1 MQNKT
6 AKFLLSLTFSI
17 SAFFPIEAAEI
28 FNGRKVSAIHPAGAN
43 EGKILTMEETILS
56 KSIRPETAYF
66 SWQSEN
72 NLIMIKNGQSF
83 SVDLATGKAVLT
95 ESNDN
100 QNSIVPPE
108 AENIKWSNNN
118 SIAYTIGQNLYF
130 SDSKNNRK
138 LVAKGDSNISFGQSV
153 SRNEFGISDGI
164 FWSPDNSLI
173 AFYRKDESLVTDFPL
188 IDITTRTGSLK
199 NLKYPMNGMD
209 SEKTDL
215 GIYTVADSSV
225 IYIKVDD
232 FEYDRYLTNISWSP
246 DSRFILIQ
254 ILDRSQKHL
263 RLNMYRATDGSF
275 VKTLLTEDND
285 KYVEPLDPVYF
296 LKNSWQFIYRTAN
309 RDGYRNLYLCDT
321 TGKVR
326 RLTTT
331 NADVRY
337 IGNDGTNVYYTSAEI
352 SPVESH
358 LFSISI
364 KKAKG
369 GKASFAEFSK
379 IGTPVRHTFE
389 PGWHN
394 ITFSP
399 DYKYFIDSYSS
410 FNLPF
415 KAILKSCGNKFEKV
429 ITESYYPLSDYATGE
444 VEIGT
449 VPSADGKYSNWY
461 RLLRPKDFDPSKKYP
476 VILYVYGGP
485 HSQLVKNTWLGNI
498 RLWEMYM
505 AQRGYIVYVQDN
517 RGTEN
522 RGLEYEQA
530 IHKQCGQVEM
540 ADQLVGIEMLKSLPY
555 VDSTRI
561 GVHGWSYGGFMTISL
576 MTNFPEIFKVGVAG
590 GPVIDWK
597 WYEIMY
603 GERYMETE
611 ATNADG
617 FRRTSLMKK
626 VNDLKGKLLICQGAV
641 DNTVLWQHS
650 LNFVQEC
657 IRQQV
662 QLDYFPYPI
671 AEHNV
676 YGKDRV
682 HLMNKVTLYFD
693 ENL

>member
-522 RGLEYEQA
+522 RDLEYEQA

>member
-43 EGKILTMEETILS
+43 GGKILTMEETILS
-56 KSIRPETAYF
+56 KSIKPETAYF

-83 SVDLATGKAVLT
+83 SVDLASGKAVPT
-95 ESNDN
+95 ENNDK

-130 SDSKNNRK
+130 SDSENNRK

-215 GIYTVADSSV
+215 GIYTIADSSV

-429 ITESYYPLSDYATGE
+429 ITESYHPLSDYATGE

-461 RLLRPKDFDPSKKYP
+461 RLLKPKDFDPAKKYP

-498 RLWEMYM
+498 RLWEIYM

>member
-6 AKFLLSLTFSI
+6 AKFLLSLTLSI

-108 AENIKWSNNN
+108 AKNIKWSNNN

-188 IDITTRTGSLK
+188 IDIMTRTGSLK

-215 GIYTVADSSV
+215 GIYTIADSSV

-246 DSRFILIQ
+246 DSKFILIQ

-429 ITESYYPLSDYATGE
+429 ITASYYPLSDYATGE

>member
-108 AENIKWSNNN
+108 AENIKWSNNY

-296 LKNSWQFIYRTAN
+296 FKNSWQFIYRTAN

-326 RLTTT
+326 RLTAT

>member
-444 VEIGT
+444 IEIGT

-461 RLLRPKDFDPSKKYP
+461 RLLKPKDFDPAKKYP

-498 RLWEMYM
+498 RLWEIYM

>member
-28 FNGRKVSAIHPAGAN
+28 FNERKVSAIHPAVAN
-43 EGKILTMEETILS
+43 GGKILTMEETILS
-56 KSIRPETAYF
+56 KSIKPETAYF

-83 SVDLATGKAVLT
+83 SVDLASGKAVPT
-95 ESNDN
+95 ENNDK

-130 SDSKNNRK
+130 SDSENNRK

-215 GIYTVADSSV
+215 GIYTIADSSV

-337 IGNDGTNVYYTSAEI
+337 IGNDGTNVYYTSTEI

-379 IGTPVRHTFE
+379 IRTPVRHTFE

-399 DYKYFIDSYSS
+399 DYRYFIDSYSS

-617 FRRTSLMKK
+617 FRRTNLMKK
-626 VNDLKGKLLICQGAV
+626 VNNLKGKLLICQGAV

>member
-83 SVDLATGKAVLT
+83 SVDLTTGKAVLT

-130 SDSKNNRK
+130 SDSENNRK

-164 FWSPDNSLI
+164 FWSPNNSLI

-215 GIYTVADSSV
+215 GIYTIADSSV

-285 KYVEPLDPVYF
+285 KYVEPLDPIYF

-321 TGKVR
+321 TGTVR
-326 RLTTT
+326 RLTAT

-415 KAILKSCGNKFEKV
+415 KAILKSSDNKFEKV

-461 RLLRPKDFDPSKKYP
+461 RLLKPKDFDPAKKYP

-522 RGLEYEQA
+522 RGLKYEQA

-540 ADQLVGIEMLKSLPY
+540 ADQMVGIEMLKSLPY

-576 MTNFPEIFKVGVAG
+576 MTNFPETFKVGVAG

-617 FRRTSLMKK
+617 FIRTSLMKK

-682 HLMNKVTLYFD
+682 HLMNNVTLYFD
-693 ENL
+693 DNL

>member
-17 SAFFPIEAAEI
+17 SAFFPIKAAEI

-83 SVDLATGKAVLT
+83 SVDLTTGKAVLT

-108 AENIKWSNNN
+108 VENIKWSNNN

-215 GIYTVADSSV
+215 GIYTIADSSV

-364 KKAKG
+364 KKANG

-415 KAILKSCGNKFEKV
+415 KAILKSSDNKFEKV

-444 VEIGT
+444 IEIGT

-461 RLLRPKDFDPSKKYP
+461 RLLKPKDFDPAKKYP

-505 AQRGYIVYVQDN
+505 AQKGYIVYVQDN

>member
-415 KAILKSCGNKFEKV
+415 KAILKSSDNKFEKV

-444 VEIGT
+444 IEIGT

-461 RLLRPKDFDPSKKYP
+461 RLLKPKDFDPAKKYP

-498 RLWEMYM
+498 RLWEIYM

-540 ADQLVGIEMLKSLPY
+540 ADQMVGIEMLKSLPY

>member
-215 GIYTVADSSV
+215 GIYTIADSSV

-246 DSRFILIQ
+246 DSKFILIQ

>member
-100 QNSIVPPE
+100 QNSIVPSE

-263 RLNMYRATDGSF
+263 RLNMYRATDGNF

-364 KKAKG
+364 KKANG

-415 KAILKSCGNKFEKV
+415 KAILKSSDNKFEKV

-444 VEIGT
+444 IEIGT

-461 RLLRPKDFDPSKKYP
+461 RLLKPKDFDPAKKYP

-505 AQRGYIVYVQDN
+505 AQKGYIVYVQDN

-617 FRRTSLMKK
+617 FRRTNLMKK

-693 ENL
+693 DNL

>member
-17 SAFFPIEAAEI
+17 SAFFPIKAAEI
-28 FNGRKVSAIHPAGAN
+28 FNERKVSAIHPAGAN
-43 EGKILTMEETILS
+43 GGKILTMEETILS
-56 KSIRPETAYF
+56 KSIKPETAYF
-66 SWQSEN
+66 SWPSEN

-83 SVDLATGKAVLT
+83 SVDLASGKAVPT
-95 ESNDN
+95 ENNDK

-130 SDSKNNRK
+130 SDSENNRK

-164 FWSPDNSLI
+164 FWSPNNSLI

-188 IDITTRTGSLK
+188 LDITTRTGSLK

-215 GIYTVADSSV
+215 GIYTIADSSV

-379 IGTPVRHTFE
+379 IGTPLRHTFE

-540 ADQLVGIEMLKSLPY
+540 ADQMVGIEMLKSLPY

>member
-215 GIYTVADSSV
+215 GIYTIADSSV

-444 VEIGT
+444 IEIGT

-461 RLLRPKDFDPSKKYP
+461 RLLKPKDFDPAKKYP

-498 RLWEMYM
+498 RLWEIYM

>member
-72 NLIMIKNGQSF
+72 NLIMIKNSQSF

-130 SDSKNNRK
+130 SDSENNRK

-215 GIYTVADSSV
+215 GIYTIADSSV

-429 ITESYYPLSDYATGE
+429 ITASYYPLSDYATGE

-476 VILYVYGGP
+476 LILYVYGGP

-561 GVHGWSYGGFMTISL
+561 GVHGWSYRGFMTISL

-676 YGKDRV
+676 YGKYRV

>member
-415 KAILKSCGNKFEKV
+415 KAILKSSDNKFEKV

-444 VEIGT
+444 IEIGT

-461 RLLRPKDFDPSKKYP
+461 RLLKPKDFDPAKKYP

-498 RLWEMYM
+498 RLWEIYM

-540 ADQLVGIEMLKSLPY
+540 ADQMVGIEMLKSLPY

-693 ENL
+693 DNL

>member
-100 QNSIVPPE
+100 QNSIVPSE

-275 VKTLLTEDND
+275 VKTLLIEDND

-399 DYKYFIDSYSS
+399 DYKYFIDSYNS

-617 FRRTSLMKK
+617 FRRTNLMKK

-693 ENL
+693 DNL

>member
-28 FNGRKVSAIHPAGAN
+28 FNGRKVSAIHPARAN

-83 SVDLATGKAVLT
+83 SVDLASGKAVLT

-130 SDSKNNRK
+130 SDSENNRK

-164 FWSPDNSLI
+164 FWSPNNSLI

-215 GIYTVADSSV
+215 GIYTIADSSV

-415 KAILKSCGNKFEKV
+415 KAILKSSDNKFEKV
-429 ITESYYPLSDYATGE
+429 ITESYHPLSDYATGE

-461 RLLRPKDFDPSKKYP
+461 RLLKPKDFDPAKKYP

-540 ADQLVGIEMLKSLPY
+540 ADQMVGIEMLKSLPY

>member
-43 EGKILTMEETILS
+43 GSKILKMEETILS
-56 KSIRPETAYF
+56 KSIKPETAYF

-83 SVDLATGKAVLT
+83 SVDLASGKAVLT

-130 SDSKNNRK
+130 SDSENNRK

-215 GIYTVADSSV
+215 GIYTIADSSV

-429 ITESYYPLSDYATGE
+429 ITESYCPLSDYATGE

-461 RLLRPKDFDPSKKYP
+461 RLLKPKDFDPAKKYP

-498 RLWEMYM
+498 RLWETYM

-540 ADQLVGIEMLKSLPY
+540 ADQMVGIEMLKSLPY

-617 FRRTSLMKK
+617 FRRTNLMKK

-657 IRQQV
+657 IKQQV

>member
-43 EGKILTMEETILS
+43 GSKILKMEETILS
-56 KSIRPETAYF
+56 KSIKPETAYF

-72 NLIMIKNGQSF
+72 NLIMIKNWQSF
-83 SVDLATGKAVLT
+83 SVDLASGKAVPT
-95 ESNDN
+95 ENNDK

-130 SDSKNNRK
+130 SNSENNRK

-215 GIYTVADSSV
+215 GIYTIADSSV

-498 RLWEMYM
+498 KLWEMYM

-540 ADQLVGIEMLKSLPY
+540 ADQMVGIEMLKSLPY

>member
-28 FNGRKVSAIHPAGAN
+28 FNGRKVSTIHPARAN

-83 SVDLATGKAVLT
+83 SVDLTTVKAVLT

-215 GIYTVADSSV
+215 GIYTIADSSV

-275 VKTLLTEDND
+275 VKTLLIEDND

-555 VDSTRI
+555 VDSNRI

-617 FRRTSLMKK
+617 FKRTSLMKK

>member
-43 EGKILTMEETILS
+43 GGKILTMEETILS
-56 KSIRPETAYF
+56 KSIKPETAYF

-83 SVDLATGKAVLT
+83 SVDLASGKAVPT
-95 ESNDN
+95 ESNDK

-263 RLNMYRATDGSF
+263 RLNMYRATDGNF

-415 KAILKSCGNKFEKV
+415 KAILKSSDNKFEKV

-444 VEIGT
+444 IEIGT

-461 RLLRPKDFDPSKKYP
+461 RLLKPKDFDPAKKYP

-505 AQRGYIVYVQDN
+505 AQKGYIVYVQDN

-617 FRRTSLMKK
+617 FRRTNLMKK

-693 ENL
+693 DNL

>member
-100 QNSIVPPE
+100 QNSIVPSE

-263 RLNMYRATDGSF
+263 RLNMYRATDGNF

-364 KKAKG
+364 KKANG

-415 KAILKSCGNKFEKV
+415 KAILKSSDNKFEKV

-444 VEIGT
+444 IEIGT

-461 RLLRPKDFDPSKKYP
+461 RLLKPKDFDPAKKYP

-505 AQRGYIVYVQDN
+505 AQKGYIVYVQDN

-617 FRRTSLMKK
+617 FRRTNLMKK

>member
-43 EGKILTMEETILS
+43 GGKILTMEETILS
-56 KSIRPETAYF
+56 KSIKPETAYF

-83 SVDLATGKAVLT
+83 SVDLASGKAVPT
-95 ESNDN
+95 ENNDK
-100 QNSIVPPE
+100 QNSIVSPE
-108 AENIKWSNNN
+108 TENIKWSNNN

-130 SDSKNNRK
+130 SDSENNRK

-215 GIYTVADSSV
+215 GIYTIADSSV

-352 SPVESH
+352 SP
-358 LFSISI
+358 
-364 KKAKG
+364 G
-369 GKASFAEFSK
+369 
-379 IGTPVRHTFE
+379 
-389 PGWHN
+389 
-394 ITFSP
+394 
-399 DYKYFIDSYSS
+399 
-410 FNLPF
+410 
-415 KAILKSCGNKFEKV
+415 
-429 ITESYYPLSDYATGE
+429 
-444 VEIGT
+444 
-449 VPSADGKYSNWY
+449 
-461 RLLRPKDFDPSKKYP
+461 
-476 VILYVYGGP
+476 
-485 HSQLVKNTWLGNI
+485 
-498 RLWEMYM
+498 
-505 AQRGYIVYVQDN
+505 
-517 RGTEN
+517 
-522 RGLEYEQA
+522 
-530 IHKQCGQVEM
+530 
-540 ADQLVGIEMLKSLPY
+540 
-555 VDSTRI
+555 
-561 GVHGWSYGGFMTISL
+561 TISH
-576 MTNFPEIFKVGVAG
+576 IF
-590 GPVIDWK
+590 
-597 WYEIMY
+597 
-603 GERYMETE
+603 
-611 ATNADG
+611 
-617 FRRTSLMKK
+617 L
-626 VNDLKGKLLICQGAV
+626 
-641 DNTVLWQHS
+641 
-650 LNFVQEC
+650 
-657 IRQQV
+657 
-662 QLDYFPYPI
+662 
-671 AEHNV
+671 
-676 YGKDRV
+676 
-682 HLMNKVTLYFD
+682 
-693 ENL
+693 

>member
-28 FNGRKVSAIHPAGAN
+28 FNGRKVSAIHPARAN

-263 RLNMYRATDGSF
+263 RLNMYRATDGNF

-337 IGNDGTNVYYTSAEI
+337 IGNDGTNVYYASAEI

-364 KKAKG
+364 KKANG

-415 KAILKSCGNKFEKV
+415 KAILKSSDNKFEKV

-444 VEIGT
+444 IEIGT

-461 RLLRPKDFDPSKKYP
+461 RLLKPKDFDPAKKYP

-505 AQRGYIVYVQDN
+505 AQKGYIVYVQDN

>member
-28 FNGRKVSAIHPAGAN
+28 FNGRKVSAIHPARAN

-83 SVDLATGKAVLT
+83 SVDLASGKAVLT

-130 SDSKNNRK
+130 SDSENNRK

-164 FWSPDNSLI
+164 FWSPNNSLI

-215 GIYTVADSSV
+215 GIYTIADSSV

-415 KAILKSCGNKFEKV
+415 KAILKSSDNKFEKV

-461 RLLRPKDFDPSKKYP
+461 RLLKPKDFDPAKKYP

-540 ADQLVGIEMLKSLPY
+540 ADQMVGIEMLKSLPY

-617 FRRTSLMKK
+617 FRRTNLMKK
-626 VNDLKGKLLICQGAV
+626 VNNLKGKLLICQGAV

>member
-6 AKFLLSLTFSI
+6 AKFLLSLTLSI

-72 NLIMIKNGQSF
+72 NLIMIKNSQSF

-130 SDSKNNRK
+130 SDSENNRK

-164 FWSPDNSLI
+164 FWSPNNSLI

-215 GIYTVADSSV
+215 GIYTIADSSV

-285 KYVEPLDPVYF
+285 KYVEPLDPIYF

-321 TGKVR
+321 TGTVR
-326 RLTTT
+326 RLTAT

-415 KAILKSCGNKFEKV
+415 KAILKSSDNKFEKV

-461 RLLRPKDFDPSKKYP
+461 RLLKPKDFDPAKKYP

-522 RGLEYEQA
+522 RGLKYEQA

-540 ADQLVGIEMLKSLPY
+540 ADQMVGIEMLKSLPY

-576 MTNFPEIFKVGVAG
+576 MTNFPETFKVGVAG

-617 FRRTSLMKK
+617 FIRTSLMKK

-682 HLMNKVTLYFD
+682 HLMNNVTLYFD
-693 ENL
+693 DNL

>member
-72 NLIMIKNGQSF
+72 NLIMIKNSQSF

-95 ESNDN
+95 KSNDN

-215 GIYTVADSSV
+215 GIYTIADSSV

-321 TGKVR
+321 TGTVR

-379 IGTPVRHTFE
+379 IGTQVRHTFE

-415 KAILKSCGNKFEKV
+415 KAILKSSDNKFEKV

-461 RLLRPKDFDPSKKYP
+461 RLLKPKDFDPAKKYP

-540 ADQLVGIEMLKSLPY
+540 ADQMVGIEMLKSLPY

-576 MTNFPEIFKVGVAG
+576 MTNFPETFKVGVAG

-617 FRRTSLMKK
+617 FIRTSLMKK

-682 HLMNKVTLYFD
+682 HLMNKVALYFD
-693 ENL
+693 DNL

>member
-43 EGKILTMEETILS
+43 GSKILKMEETILS

-296 LKNSWQFIYRTAN
+296 LKNSWQFIYRIAN

-415 KAILKSCGNKFEKV
+415 KAILKSSDNKFEKV

-444 VEIGT
+444 IEIGT

-461 RLLRPKDFDPSKKYP
+461 RLLKPKDFDPAKKYP

-505 AQRGYIVYVQDN
+505 AQKGYIVYVQDN

-693 ENL
+693 DNL

>member
-72 NLIMIKNGQSF
+72 NLIMIKNSQSF

-95 ESNDN
+95 KSNDN

-215 GIYTVADSSV
+215 GIYTIADSSV

-321 TGKVR
+321 TGTVR

>member
-215 GIYTVADSSV
+215 GIYTIADSSV

-399 DYKYFIDSYSS
+399 DYKYFIDSYSR

-415 KAILKSCGNKFEKV
+415 KAILKSSDNKFEKV

-444 VEIGT
+444 IEIGT

-461 RLLRPKDFDPSKKYP
+461 RLLKPKDFDPAKKYP

-498 RLWEMYM
+498 RLWEIYM

-540 ADQLVGIEMLKSLPY
+540 ADQMVGIEMLKSLPY

>member
-6 AKFLLSLTFSI
+6 AKFLLSLTLSI

-215 GIYTVADSSV
+215 GIYTIADSSV

-285 KYVEPLDPVYF
+285 KYVEPLDPIYF

-321 TGKVR
+321 TGTVR
-326 RLTTT
+326 RLTAT

-415 KAILKSCGNKFEKV
+415 KAILKSSDNKFEKV

-461 RLLRPKDFDPSKKYP
+461 RLLKPKDFDPAKKYP

-522 RGLEYEQA
+522 RGLKYEQA

-540 ADQLVGIEMLKSLPY
+540 ADQMVGIEMLKSLPY

-576 MTNFPEIFKVGVAG
+576 MTNFPETFKVGVAG

-617 FRRTSLMKK
+617 FIRTSLMKK

-682 HLMNKVTLYFD
+682 HLMNNVTLYFD
-693 ENL
+693 DNL

>member
-43 EGKILTMEETILS
+43 GSKILKMEETILS
-56 KSIRPETAYF
+56 KSIKPETAYF

-83 SVDLATGKAVLT
+83 SVDLASGKAVLT

-130 SDSKNNRK
+130 SDSENNRK

-164 FWSPDNSLI
+164 FWSPNNSLI

-215 GIYTVADSSV
+215 GIYTIADSSV

-379 IGTPVRHTFE
+379 IGTQVRHTFE

-399 DYKYFIDSYSS
+399 DYRYFIDSYSS

-540 ADQLVGIEMLKSLPY
+540 ADQMVGIEMLKSLPY